1 MVNSRGSPDEELW
14 SAMGPHDEFLEL
26 CAVSTSGDLTE
37 EEKTK
42 LQNHLAICPGCR
54 QAVKEFQAAAEIGL
68 PLFAAESSGAPPPKT
83 ESSSVDAAE
92 AKLRERLA
100 RETNRA
106 RTESA
111 HSSGV
116 SVSEFPERNGK
127 PRLSE
132 HWNTVWLPF
141 AAAIL
146 LAATLGIYAYRAGIR
161 RGAENVPVSQK
172 ATEQQPTAP
181 LPQQVSDAAHDRE
194 VLLAQMAERDK
205 MIASLRRQVEEQSGE
220 ITKLKDAQTA
230 LQSAVGTG
238 NEEKQQLAANE
249 AAVTQKLDAAQA
261 SLQKTQKALD
271 ALQAQRSRDD
281 SGSKALEAKVGELTQ
296 LLREKDSTID
306 QQQELLSHDRDIRE
320 LMGARDLYIAE
331 VFDVAKDGAT
341 KKSYGRIFFTKGKSL
356 IFYAYDLDRQPG
368 LKNASTFQ
376 AWGQHGTDRAQA
388 LNLGVFYED
397 NVSKKRWV
405 LKFDDPQKLAQ
416 IDAVFVT
423 VEPDGVSHKP
433 SGKPFLFAYLKV
445 NPNHP

>member
-1 MVNSRGSPDEELW
+1 
-14 SAMGPHDEFLEL
+14 MGPHDEFLEL

-42 LQNHLAICPGCR
+42 LQKHLSICPGCR
-54 QAVKEFQAAAEIGL
+54 EAMKQFQAAAEIGL
-68 PLFAAESSGAPPPKT
+68 PLFAAEASEERALKG
-83 ESSSVDAAE
+83 ESWSVEAAE
-92 AKLRERLA
+92 ATFRECLA
-100 RETNRA
+100 RETNQA
-106 RTESA
+106 RTESPPPLA
-111 HSSGV
+111 V

-161 RGAENVPVSQK
+161 RGAENAPVPQT
-172 ATEQQPTAP
+172 AIEQPTAP

-194 VLLAQMAERDK
+194 VLLAQMAEREK
-205 MIASLRRQVEEQSGE
+205 MIASLHHQVEEQSAE
-220 ITKLKDAQTA
+220 ITNLKDAQAA
-230 LQSAVGTG
+230 LQSAAKTSD
-238 NEEKQQLAANE
+238 EEKHQLAANE
-249 AAVTQKLDAAQA
+249 AGVSQKLDSAQA
-261 SLQKTQKALD
+261 SLQKSQKALET
-271 ALQAQRSRDD
+271 LQAQRSQDD
-281 SGSKALEAKVGELTQ
+281 SGSKSLEVKIGELTQ
-296 LLREKDSTID
+296 SLRERDSTID

-341 KKSYGRIFFTKGKSL
+341 KKSYGRVFFTKGKSL

-376 AWGQHGTDRAQA
+376 AWGQHGADRAQA

-423 VEPDGVSHKP
+423 VEPDGGSHKP

-445 NPNHP
+445 NSNHP

>member
-1 MVNSRGSPDEELW
+1 
-14 SAMGPHDEFLEL
+14 MGPHDEFLEL

-42 LQNHLAICPGCR
+42 LQKHLAICPGCR
-54 QAVKEFQAAAEIGL
+54 QAMKEFQAAAAIGS
-68 PLFAAESSGAPPPKT
+68 PLFAAEASEERAPKT
-83 ESSSVDAAE
+83 ETWSVEAAE
-92 AKLRERLA
+92 AALRERLA
-100 RETNRA
+100 RETNQT
-106 RTESA
+106 RTESV
-111 HSSGV
+111 HPPDV
-116 SVSEFPERNGK
+116 SASEFPERNGK

-161 RGAENVPVSQK
+161 RGTENAPVPQT
-172 ATEQQPTAP
+172 AIEQQPTAA
-181 LPQQVSDAAHDRE
+181 LPQQLSDAAHDRE

-205 MIASLRRQVEEQSGE
+205 MIASLHHQVEEQSSD

-230 LQSAVGTG
+230 LESAAKTSDQ
-238 NEEKQQLAANE
+238 EKHQLAANE
-249 AAVTQKLDAAQA
+249 AAVSQKLDAAQA
-261 SLQKTQKALD
+261 SLLKSQRALET
-271 ALQAQRSRDD
+271 LQAQRSQDD
-281 SGSKALEAKVGELTQ
+281 SGSKTLQAKVGELTQ
-296 LLREKDSTID
+296 LLRERDSTID

-320 LMGARDLYIAE
+320 LMGARELYVAE

-376 AWGQHGTDRAQA
+376 AWGQHGTDREQA

-397 NVSKKRWV
+397 NISKKRWV

-416 IDAVFVT
+416 IDAVYVT
-423 VEPDGVSHKP
+423 AEPDGVSHKP